1 MDRKLALV
9 AVLAVA
15 GMYVAPAVGQD
26 LSAVYASEAAFSA
39 AVAPLRQAVERN
51 PRDAEARYRLGY
63 TYFTAW
69 RQYETGLVAYGR
81 DYHRAA
87 EAEFRAALEA
97 SPGHLGSL
105 LALYSLLRLRGDW
118 RAAEALL
125 AEISRLTLP
134 RGPVPAVR

>member
-9 AVLAVA
+9 VLAVLAA
-15 GMYVAPAVGQD
+15 WAAPGAAQD
-26 LSAVYASEAAFSA
+26 LSAVYPSEAAFTA

-51 PRDAEARYRLGY
+51 PRDPEARYRLGY
-63 TYFTAW
+63 AYFAAW

-81 DYHRAA
+81 DYDRAA

-105 LALYSLLRLRGDW
+105 LALYTLLRLRGDW
-118 RAAEALL
+118 AAAEALVP
-125 AEISRLTLP
+125 EISRLTLP
-134 RGPVPAVR
+134 RGEVPAVR